1 VAGDRHQGERLDRT
15 ADLHH
20 HVGQLTRRLGFAL
33 AVAAAGIVLIGT
45 VLAVVVGGGGDQERQ
60 PAAPTAGR
68 ASDLS
73 ECRRL
78 GGDLARACYTR
89 EYLAAV
95 RGAEDPRPAVQAIA
109 ESAFKEGPALVAD
122 CHGIM
127 HTVGRTYATEAGI
140 DLATLMDYLPQ
151 SNDPGCT
158 AGFAHGMVTA
168 IAPDID
174 PERAGEAA
182 RVCGSAKTRYQNYS
196 CIHGFGHAFMRIY
209 ADKLEP
215 ALHLC
220 RALGERSAAD
230 CAQGAYHDYWFA
242 VVGADD
248 ASLSEEAVKDPRE
261 LCGAAP
267 VQFVRP
273 CWYRAWIENRPE
285 GFDLTTAEDFD
296 GLCFQLRGLQREAC
310 MTAASVIG
318 PPDPAVQIDLC
329 ADLAAASDAEAC
341 VRGVKVQN
349 LMGRP
354 TAEFVELVDRCSVL
368 GQARDACYRW
378 LGKTVAVLT
387 DGAFA
392 REGCP
397 RLRGAAARRACAAGA
412 ATMDDALETFS

>member
-1 VAGDRHQGERLDRT
+1 M
-15 ADLHH
+15 
-20 HVGQLTRRLGFAL
+20 TRRLILAL
-33 AVAAAGIVLIGT
+33 AVAIAGMGT
-45 VLAVVVGGGGDQERQ
+45 VGVAVAVVSGGEEGARTS
-60 PAAPTAGR
+60 AAPR
-68 ASDLS
+68 APDLA

-89 EYLAAV
+89 EYLAMV
-95 RGAEDPRPAVQAIA
+95 HGREDPRPAVAAIA
-109 ESAFKEGPALVAD
+109 KDAWKEGPSLVAN

-127 HTVGRTYATEAGI
+127 HTVGRTYASEAGV
-140 DLATLMDYLPQ
+140 DLATLMDHLPQ

-174 PERAGEAA
+174 PTRPGEAA

-209 ADKLEP
+209 GDKLGP

-220 RALGERSAAD
+220 RALGPRAAAD

-248 ASLSEEAVKDPRE
+248 ATLSGEEAVKDPRV

-267 VQFVRP
+267 EEFVRP
-273 CWYRAWIENRPE
+273 CWYRAWVENRPE
-285 GFDLTTAEDFD
+285 AFDVATAEDLD
-296 GLCFQLRGLQREAC
+296 ALCYRLRGLQRAAC
-310 MTAASVIG
+310 ITGASVIG
-318 PPDPAVQIDLC
+318 PPDPVAQIELC
-329 ADLAAASDAEAC
+329 AQLATGADAASC

-349 LMGRP
+349 LLGRP
-354 TAEFVELVDRCSVL
+354 IGELVELVDRCSTIA
-368 GQARDACYRW
+368 GGPRDACYRW
-378 LGKTVAVLT
+378 LGKAVAVLT
-387 DGAFA
+387 DGEFA
-392 REGCP
+392 RAGCP
-397 RLRGAAARRACAAGA
+397 RLRGTGARRACAEGA

>member
-1 VAGDRHQGERLDRT
+1 VS
-15 ADLHH
+15 
-20 HVGQLTRRLGFAL
+20 RRLVLAL
-33 AVAAAGIVLIGT
+33 AVALAGVGLVG
-45 VLAVVVGGGGDQERQ
+45 VAVAVVGGDEPARQ
-60 PAAPTAGR
+60 PAAVR
-68 ASDLS
+68 APDLA

-78 GGDLARACYTR
+78 GADLARACYTR
-89 EYLAAV
+89 EYLAMV
-95 RGAEDPRPAVQAIA
+95 LGRKDPRPAVRAIA
-109 ESAFKEGPALVAD
+109 DSAWKEGPSLVAN

-127 HTVGRTYATEAGI
+127 HTVGRTYAAEAGLE
-140 DLATLMDYLPQ
+140 LATLMDYLPQ

-174 PERAGEAA
+174 ATRPGEAV

-209 ADKLEP
+209 GDELDP

-220 RALGERSAAD
+220 RALGSRAAAD

-248 ASLSEEAVKDPRE
+248 ATLPEDAVKDPRE
-261 LCGAAP
+261 LCRAAP
-267 VQFVRP
+267 EGFVRP
-273 CWYRAWIENRPE
+273 CWYRAFIENRPAA
-285 GFDLTTAEDFD
+285 FDISTAEDLD
-296 GLCFQLRGLQREAC
+296 GLCAELGGLQREAC
-310 MTAASVIG
+310 ITAASVIG
-318 PPDPAVQIDLC
+318 PSDPAAQIRLC
-329 ADLAAASDAEAC
+329 GDLATASDAASC

-349 LMGRP
+349 LLGRP
-354 TAEFVELVDRCSVL
+354 TRELVALVDRCATL
-368 GQARDACYRW
+368 GGRARQPCYRW
-378 LGKTVAVLT
+378 LGRTVAVLT

-412 ATMDDALETFS
+412 AAMDEALETFS

>member
-1 VAGDRHQGERLDRT
+1 VAGVVL
-15 ADLHH
+15 
-20 HVGQLTRRLGFAL
+20 VGT
-33 AVAAAGIVLIGT
+33 AVA
-45 VLAVVVGGGGDQERQ
+45 VVGGGAEEASQRAA
-60 PAAPTAGR
+60 PAAVRVP
-68 ASDLS
+68 DLA

-78 GGDLARACYTR
+78 GGDLARDCYTR
-89 EYLAAV
+89 EYLAMV
-95 RGAEDPRPAVQAIA
+95 RGRKDPRPAVKAIA
-109 ESAFKEGPALVAD
+109 DSAWKEGPSLIAN

-127 HTVGRTYATEAGI
+127 HTVGRTYASEAGL

-174 PERAGEAA
+174 PSRPGEAA

-209 ADKLEP
+209 GDKLEP
-215 ALHLC
+215 ALQLC
-220 RALGERSAAD
+220 RLLGPRAAAD

-248 ASLSEEAVKDPRE
+248 ATLSEQAVKDPRE

-267 VQFVRP
+267 REFVRP
-273 CWYRAWIENRPE
+273 CWYRAWLENRPADFE
-285 GFDLTTAEDFD
+285 LSTAADLD
-296 GLCFQLRGLQREAC
+296 GLCAELRDLQREAC
-310 MTAASVIG
+310 ITAASVIG
-318 PPDPAVQIDLC
+318 PPDPVAQIELC
-329 ADLAAASDAEAC
+329 AEFAAASDAASC
-341 VRGVKVQN
+341 IRGVKVQN
-349 LMGRP
+349 LLGRP
-354 TAEFVELVDRCSVL
+354 TREFVRLVDRCAMLRGSAQ
-368 GQARDACYRW
+368 GACYRW

-392 REGCP
+392 RDGCP
-397 RLRGAAARRACAAGA
+397 RLRGTTARRACAEGA